1 MSRVLNSFN
10 GRNFLPVGSR
20 QACPLP
26 DKTSLSM
33 ITARSFSIYMLCKRS
48 IMFRADTMTAIIPR
62 TILFNPELAN
72 LPITFLDE
80 VRKTSAKIVHGS

>member
-1 MSRVLNSFN
+1 
-10 GRNFLPVGSR
+10 
-20 QACPLP
+20 
-26 DKTSLSM
+26 
-33 ITARSFSIYMLCKRS
+33 MLCKRS

-72 LPITFLDE
+72 LPITLLDE